1 MLKATEIDWCVDE
14 ETDHS
19 PLPEEVTIPD
29 DVQEDGIADY
39 LSDTY
44 GFRSFMD
51 QVEDFAEAHGIAFP
65 HAGDDTA
72 EDVPAD
78 RHVFLS
84 GPAYDELAGRFAGVL
99 EAYAKAHDGLTV
111 PVYRDGK
118 GKPCEPDI
126 RELRVQTPAGEIRAK
141 VMPDD
146 RYPGILVSNVS
157 PGEGEPAVLVEYS
170 DYADVQKRQR
180 AGSGSD
186 DRGRH
191 DRPGAEDGAAEHHE
205 ADASDGRI

>member
-44 GFRSFMD
+44 GFLVNGFRLVHMDDPEPSRPCVNPDLLGSFMD

-111 PVYRDGK
+111 PVYRDGE
-118 GKPCEPDI
+118 GKA
-126 RELRVQTPAGEIRAK
+126 LRTGH
-141 VMPDD
+141 
-146 RYPGILVSNVS
+146 PGT
-157 PGEGEPAVLVEYS
+157 ARS
-170 DYADVQKRQR
+170 DACR
-180 AGSGSD
+180 
-186 DRGRH
+186 
-191 DRPGAEDGAAEHHE
+191 
-205 ADASDGRI
+205 